1 MMINRRHCL
10 AAAGGALA
18 GWAGLSAAPLRAQ
31 SAFPSRSFTLMV
43 AQPAGTP
50 SDSNARRLQPY
61 LQKAMGQ
68 TVIVENVAGAG
79 GTLGAARV
87 MQQPA
92 DGHTLFVASPTELV
106 LSPLTV
112 PAARYTAEDF
122 AMVGNFG
129 RIPYVLV
136 SRTSLPQGSL
146 ADILALAGKGG
157 APLSMGNIGAGSL
170 IHLLSLDFERI
181 AGLNL
186 NHVPYRGIAPMV
198 QDLMSGQLDLCFTP
212 LAGNTMALL
221 EQGRMRTLA
230 VSSIAKARLLP
241 QVPTLAASDT
251 RFARFD
257 YEVWGGIFLR
267 RETPEPVQ
275 ARLHAW
281 WSETARDP
289 EFLGWMRSTGGDP
302 LPVPPLAETRAFY
315 SSEVA
320 RYRALLKA
328 FPEAARG

>member
-1 MMINRRHCL
+1 MITRRHCL
-10 AAAGGALA
+10 AAAGGAL
-18 GWAGLSAAPLRAQ
+18 GGLAAAPLRAQ
-31 SAFPSRSFTLMV
+31 GSFPSRGFTLMV

-50 SDSNARRLQPY
+50 SDANARKIQPY
-61 LQKAMGQ
+61 LQKSMGQ
-68 TVIVENVAGAG
+68 SAIVENVAGAG

-87 MQQPA
+87 LQQPA

-106 LSPLTV
+106 LSPLSV

-122 AMVGNFG
+122 AMLANFG

-136 SRTSLPQGSL
+136 SRTSLPQAAL
-146 ADILALAGKGG
+146 ADILALAGKAG
-157 APLSMGNIGAGSL
+157 APMSMGNIGAASL

-181 AGLNL
+181 SGLKL
-186 NHVPYRGIAPMV
+186 NHVPYRGVAPMV
-198 QDLMSGQLDLCFTP
+198 QDVMAGQLDMCFTP
-212 LAGNTMALL
+212 LAGNTLALL

-230 VSSIAKARLLP
+230 VSSIAKARVLP
-241 QVPTLAASDT
+241 QVPTLAASDM

-281 WSETARDP
+281 WTETARDP

-302 LPVPPLAETRAFY
+302 LPVAALAETRAFY
-315 SSEVA
+315 TSEVA

>member
-1 MMINRRHCL
+1 MITRRQCL
-10 AAAGGALA
+10 AAAGGAFASLA
-18 GWAGLSAAPLRAQ
+18 AAPLRAQ
-31 SAFPSRSFTLMV
+31 GAFPSRGFTMMV

-50 SDSNARRLQPY
+50 SDANARKLQPY

-68 TVIVENVAGAG
+68 AVIVENMAGAG
-79 GTLGAARV
+79 GTLGSARV
-87 MQQPA
+87 VQQPA
-92 DGHTLFVASPTELV
+92 DGHTLLVASPTELV
-106 LSPLTV
+106 LSPQTV
-112 PAARYTAEDF
+112 PAVRYTAENF
-122 AMVGNFG
+122 AMIGNFG
-129 RIPYVLV
+129 LIPYVLV
-136 SRTSLPQGSL
+136 SRNTLQ
-146 ADILALAGKGG
+146 AATVAEVLALAGRSDK
-157 APLSMGNIGAGSL
+157 PLNIGNIGAGSL

-181 AGLNL
+181 AGIRA

-198 QDLMSGQLDLCFTP
+198 QDLMANQIDLCFTP
-212 LAGNTMALL
+212 LAGNTSALL
-221 EQGRMRTLA
+221 EQGRMRALA
-230 VSSIAKARLLP
+230 VSSIARSRLLP
-241 QVPTLAASDT
+241 QLPTLAGLDP

-257 YEVWGGIFLR
+257 YEVWGGIFVR

-289 EFLGWMRSTGGDP
+289 EFLAWMRSTGGDP

-328 FPEAARG
+328 FPDAARG

>member
-1 MMINRRHCL
+1 
-10 AAAGGALA
+10 
-18 GWAGLSAAPLRAQ
+18 
-31 SAFPSRSFTLMV
+31 V

-68 TVIVENVAGAG
+68 PSIVENVAGAG

-87 MQQPA
+87 LQQPA

-106 LSPLTV
+106 LSPLTM
-112 PAARYTAEDF
+112 PAARYRAEDF
-122 AMVGNFG
+122 TMLANFG
-129 RIPYVLV
+129 RIPYLLV
-136 SRTSLPQGSL
+136 SRVGLPQATV
-146 ADILALAGKGG
+146 ADVLALAGKPGG
-157 APLSMGNIGAGSL
+157 SLTMGNIGAGSL

-181 AGLNL
+181 AGLKL

-198 QDLMSGQLDLCFTP
+198 QDVMAGQLDLCFTP
-212 LAGNTMALL
+212 LAGNTVALL

-241 QVPTLAASDT
+241 QVPTMASLDP

-267 RETPEPVQ
+267 SATPEPVQ

-302 LPVPPLAETRAFY
+302 LPVPTLAETRSFY
-315 SSEVA
+315 TQEVA

-328 FPEAARG
+328 FPEATRG

>member
-1 MMINRRHCL
+1 MITRRHCL
-10 AAAGGALA
+10 AAAGGAFAGLA
-18 GWAGLSAAPLRAQ
+18 GAPLRAQ
-31 SAFPSRSFTLMV
+31 GSFPSRSFTLMV
-43 AQPAGTP
+43 AQPSGTP
-50 SDSNARRLQPY
+50 SDANARKLQPY

-68 TVIVENVAGAG
+68 AVIVENVAGAG

-87 MQQPA
+87 LQQPA

-106 LSPLTV
+106 LSPLSV

-122 AMVGNFG
+122 AMIANFG

-136 SRTSLPQGSL
+136 SRSNLPQGSL
-146 ADILALAGKGG
+146 TDILALAGKGG
-157 APLSMGNIGAGSL
+157 VPLSMGNIGAASL
-170 IHLLSLDFERI
+170 IHLLSLDFERMS
-181 AGLNL
+181 GLKL
-186 NHVPYRGIAPMV
+186 NHVPYRGVAPMV
-198 QDLMSGQLDLCFTP
+198 QDVMAGQLDLCFTP
-212 LAGNTMALL
+212 LAGNTVALL

-230 VSSIAKARLLP
+230 VSSIAKARVLP
-241 QVPTLAASDT
+241 QVPTLAASDP

-257 YEVWGGIFLR
+257 YDVWGGVFLR

-302 LPVPPLAETRAFY
+302 LPVPPLAETRTFY
-315 SSEVA
+315 TSEVA
-320 RYRALLKA
+320 RYRALLKT
-328 FPEAARG
+328 FPDAARG

>member
-1 MMINRRHCL
+1 MINRRHCL

-18 GWAGLSAAPLRAQ
+18 GLAGLGAAPLRAQ
-31 SAFPSRSFTLMV
+31 PAFPSRNLTLMV
-43 AQPAGTP
+43 AAPAGTP
-50 SDSNARRLQPY
+50 SDSNARRIQPY

-68 TVIVENVAGAG
+68 PVIVENVAGAG

-87 MQQPA
+87 IQQPA

-106 LSPLTV
+106 LSPLTI
-112 PAARYTAEDF
+112 PAVRYTAEDF
-122 AMVGNFG
+122 TMLCNFG
-129 RIPYVLV
+129 RIPYLLV
-136 SRTSLPQGSL
+136 SRLGLQQATL

-157 APLSMGNIGAGSL
+157 TPLNIGNIGAGSL
-170 IHLLSLDFERI
+170 IHLLSLDFDRI
-181 AGLNL
+181 SGLKL
-186 NHVPYRGIAPMV
+186 NHVPYRGVAPMV
-198 QDLMSGQLDLCFTP
+198 QDVMSGQLDLCFTP
-212 LAGNTMALL
+212 LAGNTLALV

-230 VSSIAKARLLP
+230 VSSIAKARVLP
-241 QVPTLAASDT
+241 QVPTLASLDR

-257 YEVWGGIFLR
+257 YDVWGGLFMR

-281 WSETARDP
+281 WNETARDP
-289 EFLGWMRSTGGDP
+289 EFLNWMRSTGGDP

-315 SSEVA
+315 TSEVA

-328 FPEAARG
+328 FPEALRG

>member
-1 MMINRRHCL
+1 MITRRHCL
-10 AAAGGALA
+10 AAAGGTLA
-18 GWAGLSAAPLRAQ
+18 GLAGLSTTPLRAQ
-31 SAFPSRSFTLMV
+31 GTFPSRSFTLMV

-50 SDSNARRLQPY
+50 SDANARKLQPY

-68 TVIVENVAGAG
+68 AVIVDNVAGAG
-79 GTLGAARV
+79 GTLGSARV
-87 MQQPA
+87 VQQPA
-92 DGHTLFVASPTELV
+92 DGHTLLVASPTELV
-106 LSPLTV
+106 LSPQTV
-112 PAARYTAEDF
+112 PAVRYTAEDF
-122 AMVGNFG
+122 TMIGNFG
-129 RIPYVLV
+129 LIPYVLV
-136 SRTSLPQGSL
+136 SRNTLQ
-146 ADILALAGKGG
+146 ATTAAEVLALAGRSEK
-157 APLSMGNIGAGSL
+157 PLNIGNIGAGSL

-181 AGLNL
+181 AGIKL

-198 QDLMSGQLDLCFTP
+198 QDLMANQIDLCFTP
-212 LAGNTMALL
+212 LAGNTAALL
-221 EQGRMRTLA
+221 EQSRMRALA
-230 VSSIAKARLLP
+230 VSSVARSRLLP
-241 QVPTLAASDT
+241 QLPTLAGLDA

-302 LPVPPLAETRAFY
+302 LPVPSLAETRSFY
-315 SSEVA
+315 TREVA

-328 FPEAARG
+328 FPDAARG

>member
-1 MMINRRHCL
+1 MITRRHCV
-10 AAAGGALA
+10 AAAGAALV
-18 GWAGLSAAPLRAQ
+18 GLSAMPLRAQ
-31 SAFPSRSFTLMV
+31 SAFPSRDFTLMV

-50 SDSNARRLQPY
+50 SDANARKLQPY
-61 LQKAMGQ
+61 LQKAMGRAA
-68 TVIVENVAGAG
+68 IVENLGGAG

-87 MQQPA
+87 IQQPA

-106 LSPLTV
+106 LSPMSV
-112 PAARYTAEDF
+112 PSVRYTAEDF
-122 AMVGNFG
+122 TMLANFG

-136 SRTSLPQGSL
+136 SRTNLPQGSL
-146 ADILALAGKGG
+146 GEILALAGKPG
-157 APLSMGNIGAGSL
+157 APLNIGNIGAASL
-170 IHLLSLDFERI
+170 IHLLSLDFERLS
-181 AGLNL
+181 GLKL
-186 NHVPYRGIAPMV
+186 NHVPYRGVAPMV
-198 QDLMSGQLDLCFTP
+198 QDLMAGQIDLCFTP
-212 LAGNTMALL
+212 LAGNTLALL

-230 VSSIAKARLLP
+230 VSSIAKARVLP
-241 QVPTLAASDT
+241 QVPTLASLDP

-302 LPVPPLAETRAFY
+302 LPVAPLADTRAFY
-315 SSEVA
+315 TSEVA

-328 FPEAARG
+328 FPDAARG

>member
-1 MMINRRHCL
+1 MITRRHCL

-18 GWAGLSAAPLRAQ
+18 GLTAVAPRAQ
-31 SAFPSRSFTLMV
+31 GAFPSRPFTLMV

-50 SDSNARRLQPY
+50 SDANARKLQPY
-61 LQKAMGQ
+61 LQKAMDQ
-68 TVIVENVAGAG
+68 AAVVENVAGAG

-87 MQQPA
+87 LQQPA
-92 DGHTLFVASPTELV
+92 DGHTLFVASPTELI

-122 AMVGNFG
+122 AMLGNFG
-129 RIPYVLV
+129 RIPYLLV
-136 SRTSLPQGSL
+136 TRTTLQQATL

-157 APLSMGNIGAGSL
+157 NPLSMGNIGAGSL

-181 AGLNL
+181 SGLKL
-186 NHVPYRGIAPMV
+186 NHVPYRGVAPMV
-198 QDLMSGQLDLCFTP
+198 QDLMAGQLDMCFTP
-212 LAGNTMALL
+212 LAGNTAALL

-230 VSSIAKARLLP
+230 VSSIARARLLP
-241 QVPTLAASDT
+241 QVPTLAASDP

-257 YEVWGGIFLR
+257 YDVWGGLFVR

-302 LPVPPLAETRAFY
+302 LPVPPLAETRSFY
-315 SSEVA
+315 TSEVA

-328 FPEAARG
+328 FPDAARG

>member
-1 MMINRRHCL
+1 MITRRHCL

-18 GWAGLSAAPLRAQ
+18 SLASAPLRAQ
-31 SAFPSRSFTLMV
+31 AAFPSRNLTLMV
-43 AQPAGTP
+43 AAPAGTP

-68 TVIVENVAGAG
+68 PAIVENVAGAG

-87 MQQPA
+87 LQQPA

-112 PAARYTAEDF
+112 PGARYTAEDF
-122 AMVGNFG
+122 TMIGNFG
-129 RIPYVLV
+129 RIPYLLV
-136 SRTSLPQGSL
+136 SRTSLQQATL

-157 APLSMGNIGAGSL
+157 APLNIGNIGAGSL
-170 IHLLSLDFERI
+170 IHLLSLDFERT
-181 AGLNL
+181 AGLKL
-186 NHVPYRGIAPMV
+186 NHVPYRGVAPMV
-198 QDLMSGQLDLCFTP
+198 QDVMAGQLDLCFTP
-212 LAGNTMALL
+212 LAGNTAALL

-230 VSSIAKARLLP
+230 VSSIARARLLP
-241 QVPTLAASDT
+241 QVPTLAASDP

-257 YEVWGGIFLR
+257 YEVWGGLFLR
-267 RETPEPVQ
+267 RETPEPVL

-281 WSETARDP
+281 WSDTARDP

-302 LPVPPLAETRAFY
+302 LPVPPLAETRSFY
-315 SSEVA
+315 SSEVG

-328 FPEAARG
+328 FPDAARG